1 MESDG
6 ISQVIILSLL
16 IIASAYFSATET
28 AFDSF
33 NKIRIKNLAA
43 SGNKKA
49 NLVLKLDDDFDNL
62 MSTIIIGN
70 NIVNVAAISLAAF
83 IFIKRYG
90 NVGIIISS
98 LIMMVIILIF
108 AEILPKNVAR
118 KSPDNYA
125 MFSAPLI
132 SFFTIIFKPLNL
144 FLAQFKNIINKL
156 YKSDNQPNVN
166 EEDLM
171 TMIDEVENEGFINK
185 SESDL
190 IRSAIEFNEVVVE
203 DIYTPRIDIEAIDM
217 EDTFEEIKEK
227 FLMSGYSR
235 LPVYQDNIDQ
245 IVGVIHEK
253 DFYQAINR
261 KEKDFEK
268 LISNV
273 LYVTQNKKISELL
286 KDLQR
291 SKAHMAIVIDEYGG
305 TSGLVTMEDIIEELV
320 GEIWDEHDEVI
331 EWFKKIEDDKYLISC
346 NADIDDM
353 LDLFGVEVDEKLD
366 VTTVNGWLT
375 MIFKEIPDEGGK
387 IIFKNLDITV
397 TKAEANRV
405 LEICVEK
412 I

>member
-6 ISQVIILSLL
+6 ISQVIILSFL

-33 NKIRIKNLAA
+33 NKIRIKNLAS

-70 NIVNVAAISLAAF
+70 NIVNVAATSLAAF

-98 LIMMVIILIF
+98 VIMMFIILIF

-125 MFSAPLI
+125 MFSSPLI

-156 YKSDNQPNVN
+156 YKSDSQPNVK

-190 IRSAIEFNEVVVE
+190 IRSAIEF
-203 DIYTPRIDIEAIDM
+203 
-217 EDTFEEIKEK
+217 
-227 FLMSGYSR
+227 
-235 LPVYQDNIDQ
+235 
-245 IVGVIHEK
+245 
-253 DFYQAINR
+253 
-261 KEKDFEK
+261 
-268 LISNV
+268 
-273 LYVTQNKKISELL
+273 
-286 KDLQR
+286 
-291 SKAHMAIVIDEYGG
+291 
-305 TSGLVTMEDIIEELV
+305 
-320 GEIWDEHDEVI
+320 
-331 EWFKKIEDDKYLISC
+331 
-346 NADIDDM
+346 
-353 LDLFGVEVDEKLD
+353 
-366 VTTVNGWLT
+366 
-375 MIFKEIPDEGGK
+375 
-387 IIFKNLDITV
+387 
-397 TKAEANRV
+397 
-405 LEICVEK
+405 
-412 I
+412 